1 MSLPAAGSKALVGVR
16 FARALQLR
24 RRRQRAVLA
33 YRSTALFLD
42 ASARDCEFR
51 KQSARKSFFS
61 KECCLAKIA
70 SNMYEYMYMYLLGN
84 YRNESF
90 G

>member
-33 YRSTALFLD
+33 YRSTALFLE
-42 ASARDCEFR
+42 ASAREIIDLEVSSVPSL
-51 KQSARKSFFS
+51 Q
-61 KECCLAKIA
+61 
-70 SNMYEYMYMYLLGN
+70 G
-84 YRNESF
+84 
-90 G
+90 